1 VVLCS
6 SATRSAAD
14 AQRCAVADAIGWL
27 GDVPADDLCMHA
39 AREAG
44 PAALAALA
52 ARAEAEGDFWAAARL
67 YALRGRVSLGATSRS
82 ADSMFFMRRGLDVLI
97 QLDRRTLQTQWLEVQ
112 LQVFVLC
119 AFDPADVVRA
129 LRGV

>member
-1 VVLCS
+1 MRCACAGTRRARDDL
-6 SATRSAAD
+6 RSAVFWPG
-14 AQRCAVADAIGWL
+14 QWL

-52 ARAEAEGDFWAAARL
+52 ARAEAEGDFCAAARL

-82 ADSMFFMRRGLDVLI
+82 ADSMLFMRLGLDMLI